1 MKRALNGAE
10 PAPVSAMFDVVTVRE
25 LSVRIRAD
33 VVAETVTRQPVTS
46 PQAARELV
54 ESMIRQEAVECFAV
68 VLLNVRN
75 HPVGVHLL
83 SRGLTAAAPV
93 CPREVFRL
101 AVIESCVAVVVAHN
115 HPSGDP
121 TPSYDDRMV
130 TERLR
135 QAGEII
141 GIAVLDHLIVT
152 PQGRTYSFANE
163 GELKEGA

>member
-1 MKRALNGAE
+1 MKRAPKGAE
-10 PAPVSAMFDVVTVRE
+10 PAPVSSMFDVVTVRE

-33 VVAETVTRQPVTS
+33 AVAETAARAPITS

-54 ESMIRQEAVECFAV
+54 ESMLRAEAVECFAL

-83 SRGLTAAAPV
+83 SRGLTASTPV

-121 TPSYDDRMV
+121 TPSHDDRMV

-135 QAGEII
+135 RAGEIM
-141 GIAVLDHLIVT
+141 GIEVLDHLIVT
-152 PQGRTYSFANE
+152 PQGRTYSFAEN
-163 GELKEGA
+163 GEIKGGA